1 MIDLL
6 PITTAPPT
14 ILPAPGGNGAATGAF
29 EQTLGAFLD
38 ARDAA
43 ATAAGTPA
51 LTRQPLADDGNA
63 LPSTPTSG
71 TETDDQDPAILLPW
85 ALPPTA
91 LAPVIE
97 PPVIEPPAPGGD
109 AAQTAALEPAAQTSA
124 PAIAAQPGA
133 ASTPYATRA
142 QSVPTESP
150 SIGSDVA
157 NPTPPNTVPPPLDK
171 AGAAISRPDAASQNP
186 ALISDGIAVSRVQ
199 VAKTLADAVDLA
211 GFTLA
216 TDAVASPNQPIPAAQ
231 TAAAINPS
239 VVVVAPVLAG
249 SVPPPRSAAPSRAA
263 VAYVGQPATPS
274 RSVSAPTPP
283 GGGEAAPNARAAD
296 VRATVAVA
304 TTTPRDA
311 TPAPVTAK
319 GTSDTAGPTARE
331 PVAPP
336 VVQHDAAVSTI
347 AVSTTPQPAGQ
358 VFAAAIAAATA
369 WRDRVG
375 LREDG
380 DVRNPEAGI
389 TLAPTLDLQGAVA
402 VQATGKANGAP
413 LDLGQDQGLQRVI
426 DHIETLRDNAD
437 AHDTRIKLT
446 PDALGSVDVAV
457 RQEGDRVHVRFTAE
471 HEATRA
477 LIAEAQPRLAELAA
491 ARGVRIGDT
500 SVTADPSGGGNA
512 STRQPPPNP
521 QIART
526 PTPVTT
532 EADAPTDH
540 RLA

>member
-14 ILPAPGGNGAATGAF
+14 ILPAPGGNGAATGVF

-43 ATAAGTPA
+43 ATAAGAPA
-51 LTRQPLADDGNA
+51 VTRQPLADDGNA
-63 LPSTPTSG
+63 LPSTPTSA
-71 TETDDQDPAILLPW
+71 TETDDQDPVILLPW
-85 ALPPTA
+85 ALPPAA
-91 LAPVIE
+91 LAPVVE
-97 PPVIEPPAPGGD
+97 PLTPGGD
-109 AAQTAALEPAAQTSA
+109 APQTAALEPASRTLA

-133 ASTPYATRA
+133 ASTPYTARA
-142 QSVPTESP
+142 QSVPAESP
-150 SIGSDVA
+150 PIGSDVA
-157 NPTPPNTVPPPLDK
+157 KSTPPDTVPPPLDK
-171 AGAAISRPDAASQNP
+171 AGTAISRPDAASQNA
-186 ALISDGIAVSRVQ
+186 ALVSDGIAVSRVQ
-199 VAKTLADAVDLA
+199 VAKALADAVDLA

-216 TDAVASPNQPIPAAQ
+216 TNAVASPNQPIPAPQ
-231 TAAAINPS
+231 TAAVIDPS
-239 VVVVAPVLAG
+239 VVVAPVLAG

-274 RSVSAPTPP
+274 RSVSAPAPP
-283 GGGEAAPNARAAD
+283 GGGEVAPNAGAAD
-296 VRATVAVA
+296 VRATAAVA
-304 TTTPRDA
+304 TTTPHDVA
-311 TPAPVTAK
+311 PAPVTAK

-336 VVQHDAAVSTI
+336 VVQRDAAISTI

-358 VFAAAIAAATA
+358 VFAAAIAAATG
-369 WRDRVG
+369 WRDRAG
-375 LREDG
+375 SRG
-380 DVRNPEAGI
+380 DRDALNPEAGI
-389 TLAPTLDLQGAVA
+389 TLAPALDLQGAVA

-457 RQEGDRVHVRFTAE
+457 RQEGDRVHVRFTTE

-477 LIAEAQPRLAELAA
+477 LIAEAQPRLTELAA